1 MQAMWVL
8 ASVLAAAIGTPT
20 DDLFEAVQNDD
31 KKRIGA
37 ALHHGAD
44 INSIVCLPSFF
55 HHHHAYHIRTSPR
68 HTSLHHLTP
77 CLPSSVN
84 CG

>member
-55 HHHHAYHIRTSPR
+55 HHHAT
-68 HTSLHHLTP
+68 HTTFVVPPPSLHHLTP